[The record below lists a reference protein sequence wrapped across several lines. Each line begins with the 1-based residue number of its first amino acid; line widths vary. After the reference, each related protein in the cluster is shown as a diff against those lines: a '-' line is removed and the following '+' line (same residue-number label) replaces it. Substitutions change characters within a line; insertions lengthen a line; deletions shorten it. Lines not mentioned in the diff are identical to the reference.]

1 MGRSVTTYIILAVL
15 FVAIDSLYLFSFGVK
30 MFRSTLGDVMASE
43 VNVPAGII
51 FYLLFPLGLLIFALA
66 PAMGD
71 GRWTTALVQGAL
83 FGFFAYATY
92 DLTNLATIRNW
103 TSTIAL
109 ADIAWGTFLGGLA
122 STLAFLAQRA
132 IFASN

>member
-51 FYLLFPLGLLIFALA
+51 FYLLFPVGLFIFALA
-66 PAMGD
+66 PAMAD
-71 GRWTTALVQGAL
+71 GRWTTALFQGAL

-103 TSTIAL
+103 TPTIAL
-109 ADIAWGTFLGGLA
+109 IDMAWGTFLGGLA

>member
-1 MGRSVTTYIILAVL
+1 MVKLASTYALLAAL

-30 MFRSTLGDVMASE
+30 MFQSALGDVMANE
-43 VNVPAGII
+43 INVSAGVL
-51 FYLLFPLGLLIFALA
+51 FYLLFPVGLLIFAVM
-66 PAMGD
+66 PAMAQD
-71 GRWTTALVQGAL
+71 RWGVALVQGAL

-103 TSTIAL
+103 TWGIAL
-109 ADIAWGTFLGGLA
+109 VDVAWGTFLGGLA